1 MTIRRVFTAP
11 HKGRLYVVE
20 PVRFHPS
27 LPEPKVRTQAEMDAY
42 RWNGGV
48 YVRVACIGSAR

>member
-1 MTIRRVFTAP
+1 MKVVRVFTAP
-11 HKGRLYVVE
+11 HKGKLYVVE
-20 PVRFHPS
+20 PVRFHPTI
-27 LPEPKVRTQAEMDAY
+27 PMPDIRTQADMDRY